1 MASKKKPSKI
11 IKLQLM
17 AGKATPAPPVGTAL
31 GPTGINMPN
40 FCKEYNDKTRDQEG
54 MVVPVVVNVYEDRT
68 YDFVLKK
75 PPTSVLIKKSLNL
88 DKGSSEPNKNKIAT
102 LTKSQLEEI
111 AKNKMSDLN
120 AFDLEQAKKIVAGT
134 ARSMGVLV
142 E

>member
-40 FCKEYNDKTRDQEG
+40 FCKEYNDKTREQEG

-88 DKGSSEPNKNKIAT
+88 EKGSSEPNKNKIAT